1 MAGRQWTGIKFL
13 KAGKISIMGKTL
25 FDSVAQNYGIYD
37 RVFTCRLTG
46 AEVLA
51 VIAAIQI
58 LKANYD
64 QQAWGKVFG
73 EAVSVVNGIIAV
85 VGEVDPEAADQ
96 LRNGWEV
103 GIL

>member
-1 MAGRQWTGIKFL
+1 M
-13 KAGKISIMGKTL
+13 TL
-25 FDSVAQNYGIYD
+25 FDSVAKNYGID
-37 RVFTCRLTG
+37 NREFKCRLTG

-64 QQAWGKVFG
+64 PLAWGKVFP
-73 EAVSVVNGIIAV
+73 EAVDVVNGVIGV
-85 VGEVDPEAADQ
+85 VGEVDQAAADQ
-96 LRNGWEV
+96 LRKGWEV